1 MLLEEENHADFKSW
15 LLPKLETISDAEAGV
30 LADYVAALVTVDDT
44 DANVQRTL
52 VESLEDFLGRESTE
66 PFANDIIAGLKAKSY
81 LPKLK
86 ANDAQ
91 PQPSSQASISAPIQ
105 SIVGRTNFEYEP
117 HPSNVPSG
125 APRGPAA
132 TRNSTAPHHLPDRA
146 TARGIYQDGSN
157 QSRKRKVLES
167 GDSQSREGQDSH
179 YNHGSAGG
187 NKRLSKQTAR
197 RGGRNAGAVDMQS
210 QNAFGGYSG
219 MPNFANLP
227 PPPPGPLPFDPSDPM
242 AFFTMAAAFG
252 ANLPGMPQLPFPNG
266 QEGGSNQGRPT
277 TKCADYYERGFCA
290 LGSLCPHEHSDA
302 AIMVSPDEIPEY
314 DPEQSFLAI
323 QPHGAFSKSAA
334 SSSQPRPNKG
344 RRSRS
349 SFSLPGYSHDRSN
362 TTLVVE
368 QIPKEHFNEDS
379 VRGYFSAF
387 GEISNLELHAKRRLA
402 VIKFANR
409 QAANQ
414 AFHSPKAVFENRFVK
429 VYWYGPDT
437 GEKLSH
443 ENDEHVDIED
453 PKRKEEEKLDLE
465 AIAIR
470 QADAQKAFEERRR
483 KAQEA
488 DARAAEIERQL
499 EEKNREIAEIKRQL
513 AELSGD
519 PSDEFSQTLATLQA
533 EAAELFDQH
542 GPDEPSPSERGYGA
556 FRGAYRGRGYAPFP
570 PRGRGYTPYQGVYR
584 GRAGGFAGRAAN
596 KKLDN
601 RPRRL
606 AVTGIKPDTPRDESL
621 RQHLLNIPECNIER
635 HPEQDDA
642 LILTFKERYQAED
655 FLDQSLNIPD
665 VGKLDLAWVPN
676 DAFGG
681 LRSVT
686 TTNDASAAKYDDD
699 DDSSATIGEQEIKVE
714 EDEGHQTGG
723 VDADMDVADDVD
735 EWL

>member
-1 MLLEEENHADFKSW
+1 MLLEEKDHAEFKGW
-15 LLPKLETISDAEAGV
+15 LLPKLENISDAEAGV

-66 PFANDIIAGLKAKSY
+66 PFAKDIIAGLRAKSY
-81 LPKLK
+81 LPKPK
-86 ANDAQ
+86 TNDAAQ
-91 PQPSSQASISAPIQ
+91 PYLSSQALQSEPIQ
-105 SIVGRTNFEYEP
+105 SIVGNTNFEYEP
-117 HPSNVPSG
+117 HPSNVSSG

-132 TRNSTAPHHLPDRA
+132 TRNLKAPRHVPDRP
-146 TARGIYQDGSN
+146 TTQSTYHDGSN
-157 QSRKRKVLES
+157 QSRKRKVLER
-167 GDSQSREGQDSH
+167 GDSQSREGQDPH
-179 YNHGSAGG
+179 YNRSGG
-187 NKRLSKQTAR
+187 ANNRPSKQTAR
-197 RGGRNAGAVDMQS
+197 RGGRSAGNGEAPS
-210 QNAFGGYSG
+210 QNAFGSYGG

-242 AFFTMAAAFG
+242 AFFAMAAAFG
-252 ANLPGMPQLPFPNG
+252 ANLPGMPQLPLPNR
-266 QEGGSNQGRPT
+266 QDGGSKQVRPK
-277 TKCADYYERGFCA
+277 TKCADYFERGFCA
-290 LGSLCPHEHSDA
+290 LGSLCPHEHNDA
-302 AIMVSPDEIPEY
+302 AVTVSPDEIPEY
-314 DPEQSFLAI
+314 DPEQSFLAV
-323 QPHGAFSKSAA
+323 QPQGLFSRQAVP
-334 SSSQPRPNKG
+334 SSQRRPTKN
-344 RRSRS
+344 RRPRS

-368 QIPKEHFNEDS
+368 QIPQEYFNDDGI
-379 VRGYFSAF
+379 RTYFSEF
-387 GEISNLELHAKRRLA
+387 GEIANLELHPKRRLA
-402 VIKFANR
+402 VIRFANR

-414 AFHSPKAVFENRFVK
+414 AYHSPKAVFENRFVK

-437 GEKLSH
+437 GEKLSL
-443 ENDEHVDIED
+443 ENNEDIDMED
-453 PKRKEEEKLDLE
+453 PGHKEEEKLDLE

-470 QADAQKAFEERRR
+470 QAEAQKAFEERRR

-542 GPDEPSPSERGYGA
+542 GPDEPSPSDRGHGA
-556 FRGAYRGRGYAPFP
+556 FRGTYRGRGYFP
-570 PRGRGYTPYQGVYR
+570 PRARGYAPYRGAYR
-584 GRAGGFAGRAAN
+584 GRAGGFASRTAN

-606 AVTGIKPDTPRDESL
+606 AVMGIKPDSPRDESL
-621 RQHLLNIPECNIER
+621 RQHLLNIPDCSIER
-635 HPEQDDA
+635 HPEQTDA
-642 LILTFKERYQAED
+642 LILTFKERYQAEE
-655 FLDQSLNIPD
+655 FLDQSLSIPD
-665 VGKLDLAWVPN
+665 VGKLELAWVPN

-681 LRSVT
+681 LKSVT
-686 TTNDASAAKYDDD
+686 TTTDASAANYDDD

-714 EDEGHQTGG
+714 EEEGHQMGG